1 MPPAMP
7 IGDRRIEATFT
18 HGRREVER
26 GLAVRGIGAGFNGE
40 FTAEAYWCLGA
51 HHLAWCG
58 NDARCLRAQERGGDA
73 ERGDGGNKK
82 SHLLNVRWVVDHN
95 KHRAY
100 VHGMTLTRRDFM
112 AAGGLAAAG
121 LVLPSRLLSA
131 GEIPRL
137 EDALVISN
145 VSVFDARV
153 QQYRRGQSV
162 LVRGDRIVAVGP
174 AASFANPPGAR
185 VIDGVGKYLI
195 PGLIDAHVHT
205 THVLHAAGLT
215 GDAVLPLYVQH
226 GVTSVRSTGD
236 QLPAQRFLQRL
247 SDAEPAKYPRVFMC
261 SPFID
266 GAPVRHPDTGWT
278 LTDPGQVPAFVAQMK
293 SWDVG
298 TLKLYVGVTRDVG
311 QRVIAEGHA
320 QGMRVAG
327 HLQRYHPLDAVA
339 DGIDVLEH
347 IYTVADFVRDVPND
361 RYSFR
366 PESAATQR
374 FIEALVKH
382 GTTVDPTLMVFWGT
396 LFFPDD
402 PAVTEH
408 PDNAIVPARLRDWWR
423 GDNIARLASVRD
435 VPMERRRRTFADY
448 QTLVGMLHRAGVP
461 ILVGTDAPEPQVP
474 PGASLHHEME
484 LLVQSG
490 MRPAEVLAAA
500 TLGNARALQAEDR
513 LGTVEP
519 GRLADLVLLDADPL
533 TDIRNTR
540 RIRVVLRAGMV
551 AVNQ

>member
-1 MPPAMP
+1 
-7 IGDRRIEATFT
+7 
-18 HGRREVER
+18 
-26 GLAVRGIGAGFNGE
+26 
-40 FTAEAYWCLGA
+40 
-51 HHLAWCG
+51 
-58 NDARCLRAQERGGDA
+58 
-73 ERGDGGNKK
+73 
-82 SHLLNVRWVVDHN
+82 
-95 KHRAY
+95 
-100 VHGMTLTRRDFM
+100 MTLTRRDFM

-121 LVLPSRLLSA
+121 LAWPSRLLQA
-131 GEIPRL
+131 GASPRL
-137 EDALVISN
+137 EDALVFSDVNI
-145 VSVFDARV
+145 FDARTL
-153 QQYRRGQSV
+153 QYRRGQSV
-162 LVRGDRIVAVGP
+162 LVRGDRIAAIGP
-174 AASFANPPGAR
+174 SASFATPTGAR
-185 VIDGVGKYLI
+185 EIRCGGKFLF
-195 PGLIDAHVHT
+195 PGFIDAHVHT

-215 GDAVLPLYVQH
+215 GDAVLPLYVQY

-247 SDAEPAKYPRVFMC
+247 SDESPAKYPRIFMC

-266 GAPVRHPDTGWT
+266 GAPVRHPDSGWT
-278 LTDPGQVPAFVAQMK
+278 LTDPEEVRAFVAQMK
-293 SWDVG
+293 AWDVG
-298 TLKLYVGVTRDVG
+298 TLKLYVGVSRDVG

-347 IYTVADFVRDVPND
+347 IYTVADFVRDVPDD

-423 GDNIARLASVRD
+423 GDNLVRSAAVRD
-435 VPMERRRRTFADY
+435 VSMERRRRTFADY

-484 LLVQSG
+484 FLVESG
-490 MRPAEVLAAA
+490 MSPAAVLAAA

-513 LGTVEP
+513 IGTVEP
-519 GRLADLVLLDADPL
+519 GRMADLVLLDEDPL
-533 TDIRNTR
+533 TDIRRTR
-540 RIRVVLRAGMV
+540 RIRVVLRAGIV